1 MIEKWEDR
9 RDLVFSYLYLVERME
24 KWRDEKLICLVEKKN
39 ENMENEV
46 GINLQLCPSLN
57 KTKK

>member
-1 MIEKWEDR
+1 MIEKWEDK
-9 RDLVFSYLYLVERME
+9 RDLVISYLCLVERME
-24 KWRDEKLICLVEKKN
+24 KWRDEKLICLVEKKI

-46 GINLQLCPSLN
+46 GINLQLYPSLN